1 MWIIYRDDMGTVAID
16 NIDSTIQFLDGKV
29 YFSAGSDDFEL
40 YIDQIVQIGKEGVYW
55 HDSINHTLD
64 SACHLRMQ
72 TPANAGESTNAGL

>member
-40 YIDQIVQIGKEGVYW
+40 YIDQIVQIGKEGVY
-55 HDSINHTLD
+55 
-64 SACHLRMQ
+64 
-72 TPANAGESTNAGL
+72 